1 MPRSPAPPHALD
13 VSREQASCWTL
24 MWTVPA
30 LWTAGATVG
39 RCRQRRPV
47 PPQTRAAPNL
57 CRPQPVPPP
66 PLPAGINRNRYIA
79 LMSAITLRDNPGE
92 TIVTDSCTSNGLA
105 QFIASLGGRHF
116 RCACSVSMVAEVPA
130 CDAGTRK
137 PRCRPPPPSPARA
150 ACRYKKV
157 RAIGSACAPCCSWRL
172 PRLTL
177 ASLCRGTRT
186 SSTSRLSSTTLAC
199 PAPWP
204 WRRAGM
210 ARCEVRCTR
219 LARVRPQRGE
229 HPTCVRVR
237 RELLSRRRGVLC
249 AQGRD

>member
-1 MPRSPAPPHALD
+1 
-13 VSREQASCWTL
+13 

-130 CDAGTRK
+130 CDAGTLK
-137 PRCRPPPPSPARA
+137 PRCRPPPPLPRARRLQVQEGAGNRECLCTLLQLAPASPNLGLALQGYKNIINKQIELNDAGVPCPLAMETSGHGAMRGALHAACARA
-150 ACRYKKV
+150 
-157 RAIGSACAPCCSWRL
+157 P
-172 PRLTL
+172 T
-177 ASLCRGTRT
+177 
-186 SSTSRLSSTTLAC
+186 
-199 PAPWP
+199 
-204 WRRAGM
+204 
-210 ARCEVRCTR
+210 AR
-219 LARVRPQRGE
+219 
-229 HPTCVRVR
+229 
-237 RELLSRRRGVLC
+237 
-249 AQGRD
+249 